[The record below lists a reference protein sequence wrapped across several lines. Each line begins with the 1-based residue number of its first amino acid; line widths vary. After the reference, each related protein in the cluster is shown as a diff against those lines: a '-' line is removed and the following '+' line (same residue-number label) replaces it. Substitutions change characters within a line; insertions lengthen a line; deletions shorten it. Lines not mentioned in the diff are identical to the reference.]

1 MDSPEQE
8 CGTAGYTGILWPKFE
23 DQAVGLRLAMI
34 GSINDEILNID
45 ELALELIQYLRDA
58 YPGTLEKRY
67 QCEEAAEKEAL
78 QILEEVAKLRGC
90 LIKGGELDYGK
101 ASRLLMDDFRSGKL
115 GRITLEM
122 PEEA

>member
-1 MDSPEQE
+1 M
-8 CGTAGYTGILWPKFE
+8 
-23 DQAVGLRLAMI
+23 
-34 GSINDEILNID
+34 
-45 ELALELIQYLRDA
+45 
-58 YPGTLEKRY
+58 TLEKRY